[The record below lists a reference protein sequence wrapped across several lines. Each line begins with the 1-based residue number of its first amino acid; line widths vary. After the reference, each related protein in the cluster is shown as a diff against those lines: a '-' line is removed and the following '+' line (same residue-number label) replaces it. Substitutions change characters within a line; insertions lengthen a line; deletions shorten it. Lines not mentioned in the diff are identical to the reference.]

1 MPRVLTD
8 IELLQ
13 HDALAMRAA
22 MADAQQTLDAVDG
35 PTDAALRTLA
45 ELDRVK
51 SRMQAWSVLS
61 ACCFLTTVPDA

>member
-22 MADAQQTLDAVDG
+22 MAEAQQTLDAADG

-51 SRMQAWSVLS
+51 SRMQAWCVRGTPFWL
-61 ACCFLTTVPDA
+61 